1 MKDDKRH
8 INLEDNAHLM
18 ENPFGVERDYLKSL
32 TEQIVNATQA
42 SESELEFN
50 LHLKQNKMDVPSGY
64 FDTLTNK
71 IESRVLTEERTTK
84 VVTLNSTV
92 RFRWVGIAA
101 SLLLLASIYFGVSF
115 SNDNLDELAEMSDE
129 SLIEFLGGNI
139 ELNEDLMADIADLD
153 MILDEIYLDE
163 TSNLVGTFGD
173 NPELEY
179 DFDYYE

>member
-101 SLLLLASIYFGVSF
+101 SLLL
-115 SNDNLDELAEMSDE
+115 
-129 SLIEFLGGNI
+129 
-139 ELNEDLMADIADLD
+139 
-153 MILDEIYLDE
+153 
-163 TSNLVGTFGD
+163 
-173 NPELEY
+173 
-179 DFDYYE
+179 